1 MTNTTLDSNLDIYTQ
16 IKVDNLKS
24 QIENLSSDEFHEIL
38 EFLLEY
44 TDVQEVALEY
54 IGNKFIT
61 TWLLRD
67 INDRL

>member
-16 IKVDNLKS
+16 IKIDNLKS

-38 EFLLEY
+38 EFILEY
-44 TDVQEVALEY
+44 KDVQEAALEY
-54 IGNKFIT
+54 IGNKYVT
-61 TWLLRD
+61 TWLLRN